1 MKRFYYR
8 HRHKLSFVLSLGVI
22 GVIGVFCLLPFYWIL
37 ITSFKPVDTEFRLPI
52 EYWPS
57 KPTLENYRTV
67 MGEGIRFQEP
77 IKNSIIVSG
86 SVTVASLVLSSMA
99 AYAIARLR
107 FKYRIQSL
115 LAIQVGSMIPAIVT
129 IAPTFVIIRALGLL
143 RTLPG
148 IILPHIVYNI
158 PLCTF
163 LMASYFAH
171 LPFELEDAAKLDGYT
186 PFRIFWRVIMPL
198 SLPGLF
204 STGILAFLGSW
215 GDFILAYTITM
226 GLPKA
231 ATVPVAIL
239 TLGRQ
244 WVAQW
249 SWISAATVLSLIP
262 LIMLVLIFQRW
273 VIRGL
278 TMGAVRY

>member
-1 MKRFYYR
+1 MKKFYYR
-8 HRHKLSFVLSLGVI
+8 HRRKLNFVLSLGVI
-22 GVIGVFCLLPFYWIL
+22 GLIGLFCLLPVYWIL
-37 ITSFKPVDTEFRLPI
+37 ITSLKPLGTEFRLPI

-57 KPTLENYRTV
+57 EPTLENYRTV
-67 MGEGIRFQEP
+67 TGEAIEFQVP

-86 SVTVASLVLSSMA
+86 SVTVATLVLSSMA

-129 IAPTFVIIRALGLL
+129 IAPTFVLIRALGLL

-148 IILPHIVYNI
+148 IILPHIIYNI
-158 PLCTF
+158 PICTF

-186 PFRIFWRVIMPL
+186 PFRIFWRIIMPL
-198 SLPGLF
+198 SVPGLF
-204 STGILAFLGSW
+204 SAGILAFLSSW

-226 GLPKA
+226 GLPSI

-244 WVAQW
+244 WVSQW
-249 SWISAATVLSLIP
+249 AWISAATVLSLIP
-262 LIMLVLIFQRW
+262 LIMLVLLFQRW